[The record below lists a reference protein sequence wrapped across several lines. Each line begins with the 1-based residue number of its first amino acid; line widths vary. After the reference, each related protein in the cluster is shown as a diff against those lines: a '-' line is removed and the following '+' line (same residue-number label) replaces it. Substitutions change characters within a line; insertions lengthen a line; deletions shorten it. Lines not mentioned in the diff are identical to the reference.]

1 MAFCHAC
8 FALGVGTMVVMMFF
22 GMSRSLGA
30 LEALW
35 SWIANAALL
44 VQFPV
49 MHSFLL
55 TDRGRALLARLAP
68 AGTGVAL
75 STTTYV
81 TVASLQI
88 FALFALWS
96 PSGEIWWQ
104 AEGASLALMTA
115 LYATARLLLG
125 KAMADAGMSLQT
137 GSLGWMALLRTKAR
151 LPRCRSAVSFDF
163 TPAYLC
169 HVCVDLVD
177 RTDVDTGPA
186 CSLQLP

>member
-1 MAFCHAC
+1 MTAFHSPLPRPAIALFYGVLCHAC

-88 FALFALWS
+88 FALFAFVV
-96 PSGEIWWQ
+96 
-104 AEGASLALMTA
+104 A
-115 LYATARLLLG
+115 
-125 KAMADAGMSLQT
+125 
-137 GSLGWMALLRTKAR
+137 
-151 LPRCRSAVSFDF
+151 
-163 TPAYLC
+163 
-169 HVCVDLVD
+169 
-177 RTDVDTGPA
+177 
-186 CSLQLP
+186 